1 MSGTKKDT
9 PCADGGSAWPA
20 DRAPPAGISEGLFL
34 LRDPNWRDKVYVGGL
49 LLLVP
54 ITGWFTALGYRKAII
69 ERLYRGTE
77 PLLPEWRNAM
87 WSHTW
92 EGVKAAAVIYAQFL
106 PLSVLLA
113 AILATRGVRMDPR
126 MAAAAGF
133 FVLFPIFSTLA
144 FPLAVAV
151 ATWPDGPAY
160 LHLGEAAL
168 FLLGYAAITFII
180 PAGFLQ
186 VSRTGR
192 YTAAFGYHHSLPF
205 LARNFRP
212 YMGAWYRS
220 IVMSLCGHFAVPFS
234 PWGVVWC
241 YLGIIYA
248 FNRVLADELARN
260 NMLAPESWF
269 TRLWDKPVVL
279 VPAGRWSAVVAD
291 PVKPTATAVAR
302 VGPAFVPLPRA
313 VAGFVMRS

>member
-1 MSGTKKDT
+1 
-9 PCADGGSAWPA
+9 
-20 DRAPPAGISEGLFL
+20 
-34 LRDPNWRDKVYVGGL
+34 
-49 LLLVP
+49 
-54 ITGWFTALGYRKAII
+54 LGYRKAII

-77 PLLPEWRNAM
+77 PLLPEWRSAVLT
-87 WSHTW
+87 HTW

-113 AILATRGVRMDPR
+113 AILAARGVRLDPR
-126 MAAAAGF
+126 MLAAAGF

-151 ATWPDGPAY
+151 AAWPDGPAY
-160 LHLGEAAL
+160 LHLGEAVL
-168 FLLGYAAITFII
+168 LLLGYAAITFII

-192 YTAAFGYHHSLPF
+192 YIAAYGYHNSLPF
-205 LARNFRP
+205 LSRNFRA
-212 YMGAWYRS
+212 YIRAWYHS
-220 IVMSLCGHFAVPFS
+220 IVMSLCGHFAVPFA

-248 FNRVLADELARN
+248 FNRVLADELARQ

-269 TRLWDKPVVL
+269 MRLQDNPIVL
-279 VPAGRWSAVVAD
+279 VPAGRWSAIVGD
-291 PVKPTATAVAR
+291 PVCSTVTAVVR
-302 VGPAFVPLPRA
+302 VGPTFIPLPRA